1 MEYVITN
8 VVDYL
13 LKEGT
18 DMKYRRMGNSGI
30 DISVIGQGTWEMG
43 NDFFGEVDEKLA
55 IDAIRASVDA
65 GVNMIDTAAAY
76 GADGASE
83 RVVAKAIKGI
93 RDKVVLATK
102 LGVLRVAGA
111 YVRCLD
117 PAVMRMEIENS
128 LRRLETDYI
137 DLYYIHWPD
146 FNNSIDDALELMVK
160 FKEEGKIRAIGV
172 SNFDTTLIQKAIDIA
187 DISAVQPP
195 MSLLNRSSIENGI
208 LPFCKEKNVGVI
220 TYGSLG
226 GGILTGK
233 MQKPVTG
240 GKELRS
246 KFYEYYEEPMWSKCQ
261 KLLEV
266 LRGIASDRGTT
277 VAQVSI
283 NWVLAQ
289 PGVTCSLMGATT
301 PEMAYENA
309 SAAEWELTSEEI
321 AYIDK
326 EYEEIMK

>member
-1 MEYVITN
+1 
-8 VVDYL
+8 
-13 LKEGT
+13 
-18 DMKYRRMGNSGI
+18 MKYRKMGNSGI

-43 NDFFGEVDEKLA
+43 NDFFGEVDEKIA

-65 GVNMIDTAAAY
+65 GVNMVDTAAAY
-76 GADGASE
+76 GMDGASE
-83 RVVAKAIKGI
+83 RVVAKAIKGL

-102 LGVLRVAGA
+102 LGVLRIDGE
-111 YVRCLD
+111 YVRCLNTNI
-117 PAVMRMEIENS
+117 MRRELEDS

-137 DLYYIHWPD
+137 DLYFIHWPD

-172 SNFDTTLIQKAIDIA
+172 SNFDAALVQKAIDIA
-187 DISAVQPP
+187 DISVVQPP
-195 MSLLNRSSIENGI
+195 MSMLNRVSVENGI
-208 LPFCKEKNVGVI
+208 IPVCKENGVGVI

-246 KFYEYYEEPMWSKCQ
+246 GFYSFYEEPMWSKCQ
-261 KLLEV
+261 KLLDV
-266 LRGIASDRGTT
+266 LRGIAGDKGTT

-283 NWVLAQ
+283 NWVLSQ

-309 SAAEWELTSEEI
+309 SAADWELTADEL

-326 EYEEIMK
+326 KYKEIIG

>member
-1 MEYVITN
+1 
-8 VVDYL
+8 
-13 LKEGT
+13 
-18 DMKYRRMGNSGI
+18 MKYRKMGNSGI

-43 NDFFGEVDEKLA
+43 NDFFGEVDEKLS
-55 IDAIRASVDA
+55 IDAIRASIDA
-65 GVNMIDTAAAY
+65 GVNMVDTAAAY
-76 GADGASE
+76 GLDGASE
-83 RVVAKAIKGI
+83 RVVAKAIKGL

-102 LGVLRVAGA
+102 LGVLRIDGE
-111 YVRCLD
+111 YVRCLN
-117 PAVMRMEIENS
+117 PKIMRRELEDS

-137 DLYYIHWPD
+137 DLYFVHWPD

-172 SNFDTTLIQKAIDIA
+172 SNFDTALIQKAIDIA

-195 MSLLNRSSIENGI
+195 LNMLNRASIENGI
-208 LPFCKEKNVGVI
+208 LPMCQKNGVGVI

-246 KFYEYYEEPMWSKCQ
+246 AFYAFYEEPMWSKCQ
-261 KLLEV
+261 LFLDV
-266 LRGIASDRGTT
+266 LRGIASDRTTT

-283 NWVLAQ
+283 NWVLSQ

-309 SAAEWELTSEEI
+309 SAAEWELTADEI
-321 AYIDK
+321 AYIEKKYK
-326 EYEEIMK
+326 EIIG

>member
-1 MEYVITN
+1 
-8 VVDYL
+8 
-13 LKEGT
+13 
-18 DMKYRRMGNSGI
+18 MKYRRMGNSGI

-43 NDFFGEVDEKLA
+43 NDFFGDVDDKLA

-65 GVNMIDTAAAY
+65 GVNMVDTAAAY
-76 GADGASE
+76 GSGGASE
-83 RVVAKAIKGI
+83 KVVAKAIKGI

-102 LGVLRVAGA
+102 LGVLRVEGA

-117 PAVMRMEIENS
+117 PVVMRKEIEDS

-137 DLYYIHWPD
+137 DLYFIHWPD
-146 FNNSIDDALELMVK
+146 LNNSIDAALELMVK

-172 SNFDTTLIQKAIDIA
+172 SNFDTALIQKAIDIA
-187 DISAVQPP
+187 DISVVQPP
-195 MSLLNRSSIENGI
+195 LNMLNRSSIENGI
-208 LPFCKEKNVGVI
+208 LPFCRQNGVGVI

-233 MQKPVTG
+233 MEKPVTG
-240 GKELRS
+240 GKEQRS
-246 KFYEYYEEPMWSKCQ
+246 AFYSFYEEPMWSKCQ

-266 LRGIASDRGTT
+266 LRGIAGDRGTT

-283 NWVLAQ
+283 NWVLSQ
-289 PGVTCSLMGATT
+289 PGVTGSLMGATT

-309 SAAEWELTSEEI
+309 SAAEWELTAEEV
-321 AYIDK
+321 AYIEK
-326 EYEEIMK
+326 KYHEIMG

>member
-1 MEYVITN
+1 
-8 VVDYL
+8 
-13 LKEGT
+13 
-18 DMKYRRMGNSGI
+18 MKYRRMGNSGI

-43 NDFFGEVDEKLA
+43 NDFFGEVDEKIA

-76 GADGASE
+76 GTDGASE

-102 LGVLRVAGA
+102 LGVLRIEGA

-117 PAVMRMEIENS
+117 PAVMRKELEDS
-128 LRRLETDYI
+128 LRRLQTDYI
-137 DLYYIHWPD
+137 DLYFVHWPD
-146 FNNSIDDALELMVK
+146 LNNSIDAALELMVK

-195 MSLLNRSSIENGI
+195 MSMLNRSSVENGI
-208 LPFCKEKNVGVI
+208 LPFCKKNDVGVI

-233 MQKPVTG
+233 MEKPVTG

-246 KFYEYYEEPMWSKCQ
+246 AFYAFYEEPMWSKCQ
-261 KLLEV
+261 KLLDV
-266 LRGIASDRGTT
+266 LRGIANDRGTT

-301 PEMAYENA
+301 PDMAYENA
-309 SAAEWELTSEEI
+309 SAAEWELTQDELNH
-321 AYIDK
+321 IDK
-326 EYEEIMK
+326 KYAEIIG

>member
-1 MEYVITN
+1 MR
-8 VVDYL
+8 
-13 LKEGT
+13 
-18 DMKYRRMGNSGI
+18 YRRMGNSGI

-43 NDFFGEVDEKLA
+43 NDFFGEVDEKLS
-55 IDAIRASVDA
+55 IDAIRASIDA
-65 GVNMIDTAAAY
+65 GVNMVDTAAAY
-76 GADGASE
+76 GLNGASE

-93 RDKVVLATK
+93 REKVVLATK
-102 LGVLRVAGA
+102 LGVLRVEGA

-117 PAVMRMEIENS
+117 PVVMRKEIEDS

-137 DLYYIHWPD
+137 DLYFIHWPD
-146 FNNSIDDALELMVK
+146 LNNSIDAALELMVK

-187 DISAVQPP
+187 DISVVQPP
-195 MSLLNRSSIENGI
+195 LSMLNRSSIENRI
-208 LPFCKEKNVGVI
+208 LPFCKKNDVGVI

-233 MQKPVTG
+233 MEKPVTG

-246 KFYEYYEEPMWSKCQ
+246 AFYAFYEEPMWSKCQ
-261 KLLEV
+261 KLLDV
-266 LRGIASDRGTT
+266 LRGIASDKGTT

-283 NWVLAQ
+283 NWVLSQ

-309 SAAEWELTSEEI
+309 SAAEWELAADEL
-321 AYIDK
+321 AYIEK
-326 EYEEIMK
+326 KYQEIMG

>member
-1 MEYVITN
+1 
-8 VVDYL
+8 
-13 LKEGT
+13 
-18 DMKYRRMGNSGI
+18 MKYRRLGNSGI
-30 DISVIGQGTWEMG
+30 DVSVIGQGTWEMG

-55 IDAIRASVDA
+55 VEAIRASLDA
-65 GVNMIDTAAAY
+65 GVNMVDTAAAY
-76 GADGASE
+76 GSNGASE
-83 RVVAKAIKGI
+83 KVVAKAIRGL

-102 LGVLRVAGA
+102 LGVLRIDGE
-111 YVRCLD
+111 YVRCLNTKI
-117 PAVMRMEIENS
+117 MRRELEDS

-137 DLYYIHWPD
+137 DVYYIHWPD
-146 FNNSIDDALELMVK
+146 FNNSMDDALELMVK

-172 SNFDTTLIQKAIDIA
+172 SNFDTALIQKAIDIA
-187 DISAVQPP
+187 DILAVQPP
-195 MSLLNRSSIENGI
+195 VSMLNRTSIENGI
-208 LPFCKEKNVGVI
+208 LPFCKENGIGVV

-233 MQKPVTG
+233 MEKPVTG

-246 KFYEYYEEPMWSKCQ
+246 AFYSFYEEPMWSKCQ
-261 KLLEV
+261 ELLDV
-266 LRGIASDRGTT
+266 LRGIAGDKGTT

-309 SAAEWELTSEEI
+309 SAADWELTAGELSYIEKKYKEI
-321 AYIDK
+321 IG
-326 EYEEIMK
+326 

>member
-1 MEYVITN
+1 
-8 VVDYL
+8 
-13 LKEGT
+13 
-18 DMKYRRMGNSGI
+18 MKYRRMGNSGI

-55 IDAIRASVDA
+55 IDAIRASIDA
-65 GVNMIDTAAAY
+65 GVNMVDTAAAY
-76 GADGASE
+76 GMGGASE
-83 RVVAKAIKGI
+83 KVVAKAIKGL

-102 LGVLRVAGA
+102 LGVLRIDGE
-111 YVRCLD
+111 YVRCLN
-117 PAVMRMEIENS
+117 PNIMRRELEDS

-137 DLYYIHWPD
+137 DLYFIHWPD

-160 FKEEGKIRAIGV
+160 FKKEGKIRAIGV
-172 SNFDTTLIQKAIDIA
+172 SNFDTALIQKAVDIA
-187 DISAVQPP
+187 DISVVQPP
-195 MSLLNRSSIENGI
+195 MSMLNRISVENGI
-208 LPFCKEKNVGVI
+208 LPFCKKNDVGVI

-233 MQKPVTG
+233 MEKPVTG

-246 KFYEYYEEPMWSKCQ
+246 AFYSFYEEPMWSKCQ
-261 KLLEV
+261 KLLDV
-266 LRGIASDRGTT
+266 LRGIASDKGTT

-309 SAAEWELTSEEI
+309 SAADWSLTADELS
-321 AYIDK
+321 YIEK
-326 EYEEIMK
+326 KYKEIMG

>member
-1 MEYVITN
+1 
-8 VVDYL
+8 
-13 LKEGT
+13 
-18 DMKYRRMGNSGI
+18 MKYRKLGNSGI

-43 NDFFGEVDEKLA
+43 NDFFGEVDERIA
-55 IDAIRASVDA
+55 IDAIRSSIDS
-65 GVNMIDTAAAY
+65 GVNMVDTAAAY
-76 GADGASE
+76 GLDGASE
-83 RVVAKAIKGI
+83 KVVAKAIKGL

-102 LGVLRVAGA
+102 LGTLRIYGE
-111 YVRCLD
+111 YVNCLN
-117 PAVMRMEIENS
+117 PKIMQLEIENS

-137 DLYYIHWPD
+137 DVYYIHWPD
-146 FNNSIDDALELMVK
+146 YNSSIDDALELMVK

-187 DISAVQPP
+187 DISVVQPP
-195 MSLLNRSSIENGI
+195 LNMLNRSSIENGI
-208 LPFCKEKNVGVI
+208 LPLCKKSGVGII

-233 MQKPVTG
+233 MKKPVTG

-246 KFYEYYEEPMWSKCQ
+246 LFYSFYEEPMWSKCQ
-261 KLLEV
+261 KLLDV
-266 LRGIASDRGTT
+266 LRGIASDKGTT

-301 PEMAYENA
+301 PEMAFENA
-309 SAAEWELTSEEI
+309 SASEWELTADEV
-321 AYIDK
+321 AYIEKKYK
-326 EYEEIMK
+326 EIIG

>member
-1 MEYVITN
+1 MR
-8 VVDYL
+8 
-13 LKEGT
+13 
-18 DMKYRRMGNSGI
+18 YRKMGNSGI

-43 NDFFGEVDEKLA
+43 NDFFGEVDEKQS
-55 IDAIRASVDA
+55 IDAIRASIDA
-65 GVNMIDTAAAY
+65 GVNMVDTAAAY
-76 GADGASE
+76 GLDGASE
-83 RVVAKAIKGI
+83 RVVAKAIKGL

-102 LGVLRVAGA
+102 LGVLRIDGE
-111 YVRCLD
+111 YVRCLNTNI
-117 PAVMRMEIENS
+117 MRRELEDS

-137 DLYYIHWPD
+137 DLYFVHWPD
-146 FNNSIDDALELMVK
+146 NNNSIDDALELMVK
-160 FKEEGKIRAIGV
+160 FKQEGKIRAIGV

-195 MSLLNRSSIENGI
+195 MSMLNRSSIENGI
-208 LPFCKEKNVGVI
+208 LPFCKKNDVGVI

-233 MQKPVTG
+233 MEKPVTG

-246 KFYEYYEEPMWSKCQ
+246 VFYSFYEEPMWSKCQ
-261 KLLEV
+261 KLLDV
-266 LRGIASDRGTT
+266 LRGIANDKGTT

-283 NWVLAQ
+283 NWVLSQ

-309 SAAEWELTSEEI
+309 SAAEWELAADELAFIEKK
-321 AYIDK
+321 YN
-326 EYEEIMK
+326 EIMG

>member
-1 MEYVITN
+1 
-8 VVDYL
+8 
-13 LKEGT
+13 
-18 DMKYRRMGNSGI
+18 MKYRRLGNSGI
-30 DISVIGQGTWEMG
+30 DVSVIGQGTWEMG

-65 GVNMIDTAAAY
+65 GVNMVDTAAAY
-76 GADGASE
+76 GLDGASE
-83 RVVAKAIKGI
+83 RVVAKALKGI

-102 LGVLRVAGA
+102 VGTLRIFGE
-111 YVRCLD
+111 YVNCLNTKI
-117 PAVMRMEIENS
+117 MQIELENS
-128 LRRLETDYI
+128 LKRLETDYI
-137 DLYYIHWPD
+137 DLYLIHWPD
-146 FNNSIDDALELMVK
+146 FNNSIDAALEMMLK
-160 FKEEGKIRAIGV
+160 FKQEGKIRAIGV
-172 SNFDTTLIQKAIDIA
+172 SNFDATLIQKAIDVA

-195 MSLLNRSSIENGI
+195 LNMLNRKSVENGI
-208 LPFCKEKNVGVI
+208 LPLCRKNGLGVI

-246 KFYEYYEEPMWSKCQ
+246 VFYSFYEEPMWSKCQ
-261 KLLEV
+261 RLLEV
-266 LRGIASDRGTT
+266 LRGIASDKNTT

-283 NWVLAQ
+283 NWVLSQ

-309 SAAEWELTSEEI
+309 KAADWELSADEI
-321 AYIDK
+321 AYIEK
-326 EYEEIMK
+326 KYAEIMG